1 MYIRKRG
8 RGFGQCA
15 ADMSSWGYISPCGG
29 ASSSSAPAAPT
40 TAAPGQICAPASG
53 FPFFGTADNSG
64 NCQPA
69 SGGVTLA
76 AGGVMLLL
84 LWGAFGGGRQ

>member
-1 MYIRKRG
+1 MYIRKKG

-15 ADMSSWGYISPCGG
+15 ADMRSWGYISPCGDPVAAAAPTAAAPG
-29 ASSSSAPAAPT
+29 AACAPAA
-40 TAAPGQICAPASG
+40 S

-69 SGGVTLA
+69 GPGITLA
-76 AGGVMLLL
+76 AGGVILLV
-84 LWGAFGGGRQ
+84 LWGIFK

>member
-8 RGFGQCA
+8 RGFGQCS
-15 ADMSSWGYISPCGG
+15 ADLQSWGFISPCGG
-29 ASSSSAPAAPT
+29 GSATAAPT
-40 TAAPGQICAPASG
+40 AAAPGTPCAPAST

-69 SGGVTLA
+69 DPGMTLA
-76 AGGVMLLL
+76 AGGVILLV
-84 LWGAFGGGRQ
+84 LWGVFK

>member
-15 ADMSSWGYISPCGG
+15 ADMQSWGYVSPCGG
-29 ASSSSAPAAPT
+29 SAAATPT
-40 TAAPGQICAPASG
+40 TAAPGAACAPAAS

-69 SGGVTLA
+69 GPGITLA
-76 AGGVMLLL
+76 AGGVILLV
-84 LWGAFGGGRQ
+84 LWGIFK